1 MTKSKSEQR
10 STTDELRYQD
20 LKKQA
25 VADTLAFRET
35 ARQATAQF
43 TRQMRR
49 STERANSRNA
59 PIYSLFNDW
68 TNELAPELEALEGK
82 AESKALRQALARQLN
97 LTATVAEER
106 AKHLVDQRREE
117 LLERFIDLYQ
127 YGASER
133 KYQAARDLF
142 AQPIKVVADIRDRFV
157 DYVLCQTVA
166 NELGLAIFDPHSSFL
181 KRGQL
186 ARKERHQIKRYFRKQ
201 SKRLAEIRSQQ
212 EKLIFEQDG
221 IVGRIFT
228 LKLDTILAF
237 DAYRQYK
244 KRLDTLKPTSR
255 TPAKTM
261 SLFATVTKSIRDAYV
276 KTLPADST
284 LLDTQLAI
292 EELDNVLIKIFAMTD
307 TERNALMVR
316 LKQYRELDREAER
329 IHTEQTAYP
338 LES

>member
-10 STTDELRYQD
+10 STTHELRYQD

-25 VADTLAFRET
+25 VTDTLAFRET

-49 STERANSRNA
+49 SIERADSRNA

-68 TNELAPELEALEGK
+68 TNELAPELETLEGK
-82 AESKALRQALARQLN
+82 AESKTLEQTLARQLN
-97 LTATVAEER
+97 LTPAVAEER
-106 AKHLVDQRREE
+106 AKDLVDQRREE

-127 YGASER
+127 YGASGR

-142 AQPIKVVADIRDRFV
+142 AQPIKVVADIRDRFI
-157 DYVLCQTVA
+157 DYTLCQTVA

-181 KRGQL
+181 KRRQL
-186 ARKERHQIKRYFRKQ
+186 ARKERRQIKQYVKKQ
-201 SKRLAEIRSQQ
+201 SKRLEEIRGQQ
-212 EKLIFEQDG
+212 NRLMSEQNG

-244 KRLDTLKPTSR
+244 KRLDTLKPASR
-255 TPAKTM
+255 TPAKTI
-261 SLFATVTKSIRDAYV
+261 SLFATVTKSIRDTYV

-307 TERNALMVR
+307 TERNTLIVK
-316 LKQYRELDREAER
+316 LKRYRELESEAVKICTER
-329 IHTEQTAYP
+329 TTYP